1 MIIAELETTQ
11 SVLLA
16 NIDGNKSLLTGV
28 QEAFAVNLENISTE
42 VKNLEKRLNTVAPKK
57 WIPYSQL
64 K

>member
-57 WIPYSQL
+57 
-64 K
+64 